1 MDFANVVTWVIVG
14 AIAGQLVGF
23 LVTGKRE
30 GMGWFKNLMLGL
42 AGGFLGGFLF
52 IYLLGLDFGVGEF
65 TIGLP
70 QIIAAVLGTFIVLL
84 SSKFLFKKK
93 APAE

>member
-52 IYLLGLDFGVGEF
+52 IYL
-65 TIGLP
+65 P
-70 QIIAAVLGTFIVLL
+70 
-84 SSKFLFKKK
+84 
-93 APAE
+93 APWSTRRPHGRVRRG